1 MKIRKQTSNTASG
14 LMTVLCSQSQ
24 KAQSVGVF
32 PRIAE
37 ITFQHTD
44 HLLSDR
50 NSDHSEFAVNQR
62 RKKPWLQ
69 DSIAARNESFY
80 AYNRNPCL
88 IVPIL

>member
-1 MKIRKQTSNTASG
+1 MLFTALG
-14 LMTVLCSQSQ
+14 LMTVLYSQSQ

-62 RKKPWLQ
+62 RKNLG
-69 DSIAARNESFY
+69 SRVAATRKVFARLESFY
-80 AYNRNPCL
+80 AYNRNPY
-88 IVPIL
+88 